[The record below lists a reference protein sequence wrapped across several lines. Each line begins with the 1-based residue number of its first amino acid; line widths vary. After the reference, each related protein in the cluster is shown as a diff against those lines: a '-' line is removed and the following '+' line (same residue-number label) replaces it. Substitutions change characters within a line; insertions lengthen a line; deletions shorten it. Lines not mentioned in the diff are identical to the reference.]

1 MVLISRS
8 SKAIWG
14 QNDITIRGLS
24 TKPLA
29 NLLLCT
35 NEEITDL
42 KVEGKSKTEIF
53 KKFSVIHLGE
63 EPLSKSDCEN
73 KGDKFKEII
82 LETRNLRNNLPS
94 LFGLSLQIC
103 DTYITTE
110 EMKEF
115 SDITKHERL
124 ANLLKNCKN
133 LYEELNKF
141 CDKELIAKS
150 KSLRNEL
157 ETSCL
162 TKKSELAIKYLS
174 PE

>member
-1 MVLISRS
+1 M
-8 SKAIWG
+8 
-14 QNDITIRGLS
+14 
-24 TKPLA
+24 
-29 NLLLCT
+29 
-35 NEEITDL
+35 
-42 KVEGKSKTEIF
+42 
-53 KKFSVIHLGE
+53 
-63 EPLSKSDCEN
+63 
-73 KGDKFKEII
+73 
-82 LETRNLRNNLPS
+82 PS

-124 ANLLKNCKN
+124 ANLLKNCKK
-133 LYEELNKF
+133 LYDELNKF
-141 CDKELIAKS
+141 CDKELITKS

-174 PE
+174 PELVVQYVMNNHIKVVITKHDGKEGIAIDVKPLSSQSWYMDTMSAKKDGAKIFQKCALDKCILLELENTQQLHFWASSF